1 MKLREFFLL
10 IFVNIILYSASA
22 VSGEFTG
29 AESVKTTLEKHKMT
43 QTKLENLGLKVV
55 ISGEFSGA
63 SLVDVEYLIT
73 KNALIHMDHIDQV
86 FFKSNTIDK
95 NMGNVIGVLAF
106 DKAISIREVE
116 AIIVVDWYFIN

>member
-116 AIIVVDWYFIN
+116 AIIVVD